1 MSLMESAQ
9 KNKEQE
15 LIDKYNTLCE
25 EQEERLKE
33 VSHDFLTEWRK
44 MNDKLIGDKN
54 ALAA

>member
-33 VSHDFLTEWRK
+33 VSTDFLTEWRK
-44 MNDKLIGDKN
+44 TNDKLVKDKN